1 MEKRYRIKV
10 SQHLAEVI
18 KDSFSSYAKREGL
31 EEKVHLSIPETP
43 FFIEYGKGDTIVY
56 LSIEKVSIK
65 ESEVEIGF
73 KDQDKVDGTLTDF
86 INHTVQEILWSIL
99 KPFVRK
105 KDIEGIFKEIESLLQ
120 KRG

>member
-18 KDSFSSYAKREGL
+18 KDSFSRYAEKEGL

-43 FFIEYGKGDTIVY
+43 FFIEYEKGDTAVY
-56 LSIEKVSIK
+56 LALKNISMK
-65 ESEVEIGF
+65 ESEVEMGF
-73 KDQDKVDGTLTDF
+73 KDKVDGTLTDF

-105 KDIEGIFKEIESLLQ
+105 KDLEGIFKEIESLLQ